1 MFAKKAS
8 ILLIAG
14 AALSLPLMASAQ
26 GKGGVTSTAAGKG
39 GVVSSETLITRY
51 GALAGSWSLNNSNPA
66 GNATSLVNGVRSGG
80 TISLYGPMLELEL
93 PPAPPPTTPPPP
105 PPSCVPTPLK
115 PCPPTTLKST
125 TPTAPKTTTTV
136 QPKIVYKTISF
147 DSPIGGTG
155 YGNVD
160 TALALAEADATK
172 NKQLKLPL
180 TPEQLKAALLGGTVR
195 TAPGAPSTVTF
206 TGILALREKGNGWGE
221 VAKALNLE
229 LVDAK

>member
-8 ILLIAG
+8 ILLMVG
-14 AALSLPLMASAQ
+14 AALSLPLTVAAQ
-26 GKGGVTSTAAGKG
+26 GKGVTSTAASKG
-39 GVVSSETLITRY
+39 GVVSVETLVTRY
-51 GALAGSWSLNNSNPA
+51 EPLAGSWSLNSANPKS
-66 GNATSLVNGVRSGG
+66 NATSLINGVRNGA

-93 PPAPPPTTPPPP
+93 PPAPPPPPS
-105 PPSCVPTPLK
+105 SCVPTPLK
-115 PCPPTTLKST
+115 PCPPTTGGTKPGTTTTTASKST
-125 TPTAPKTTTTV
+125 TTTTA
-136 QPKIVYKTISF
+136 QPKMVYKAISF

-160 TALALAEADATK
+160 IALALAEADATK

-180 TPEQLKAALLGGTVR
+180 TPEQLKAALIGGTVR
-195 TAPGAPSTVTF
+195 TAPGVSSTVTF
-206 TGILALREKGNGWGE
+206 TGVLALRGQGSGWGE